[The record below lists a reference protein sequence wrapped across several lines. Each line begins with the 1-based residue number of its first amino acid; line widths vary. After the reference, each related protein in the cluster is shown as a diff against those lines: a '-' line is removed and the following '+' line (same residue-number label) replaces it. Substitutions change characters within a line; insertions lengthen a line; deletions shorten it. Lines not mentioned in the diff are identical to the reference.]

1 MAKRF
6 CGNEFAW
13 GKGAM
18 RFSSSAH
25 TVTADTDTAAPNVA
39 TKLAAGSGGPP
50 TDATKRA
57 PRDGSI
63 TATASVRTAAAFV
76 KRNRA

>member
-13 GKGAM
+13 VKGAK
-18 RFSSSAH
+18 RFSTSAR
-25 TVTADTDTAAPNVA
+25 TVTADIATAAPNAA

-50 TDATKRA
+50 TGATNGA
-57 PRDGSI
+57 PKDGSI
-63 TATASVRTAAAFV
+63 TEIASRRTGAAAV
-76 KRNRA
+76 RRHRP

>member
-13 GKGAM
+13 GKRAK
-18 RFSSSAH
+18 RFSTSAR
-25 TVTADTDTAAPNVA
+25 TVTADIATAAPNAA
-39 TKLAAGSGGPP
+39 TKLGGGSGGPP

-63 TATASVRTAAAFV
+63 TAIASRRTGAACV